1 MELNEYQ
8 KKAMGTCMPSCM
20 NYSYM
25 MGNLSAEVGEFQGKV
40 CKAQRHGSISF
51 SNDGDIWWNTD
62 TQSGADVM
70 IEVNQ
75 ELMKE
80 AGDILWQLAGLCRV
94 MGWNLDDIAQMNLKK
109 LASRQKR
116 GVIDGA
122 GDNR

>member
-1 MELNEYQ
+1 MEFNEYQ
-8 KKAMGTCMPSCM
+8 KKAMSTCMPSCM

-40 CKAQRHGSISF
+40 SKAQRHGNISF
-51 SNDGDIWWNTD
+51 SNDGDIWWNTN
-62 TQSGADVM
+62 TQDEADVM
-70 IEVNQ
+70 IEMNQ

-94 MGWNLDDIAQMNLKK
+94 MGWNLDDIAQMNLQK
-109 LASRQKR
+109 LASRQRR

>member
-8 KKAMGTCMPSCM
+8 KKAMGTCRPSCM
-20 NYSYM
+20 IYSYM
-25 MGNLSAEVGEFQGKV
+25 MGNRSAEVGEFQGKV

-70 IEVNQ
+70 IEMNQ

-109 LASRQKR
+109 LASRQRR
-116 GVIDGA
+116 GVIDGE

>member
-1 MELNEYQ
+1 MELNDYQ
-8 KKAMGTCMPSCM
+8 KRAMETCMPSCM

-40 CKAQRHGSISF
+40 SKAQRHGNISF
-51 SNDGDIWWNTD
+51 SENGDIWWKTD
-62 TQSGADVM
+62 TKDGVDVM

-109 LASRQKR
+109 LASRQRR
-116 GVIDGA
+116 GVIDGE

>member
-1 MELNEYQ
+1 MELNDYQ
-8 KKAMGTCMPSCM
+8 KRAMETCMPSCM

-70 IEVNQ
+70 IEMNQ

-109 LASRQKR
+109 LASRQRR
-116 GVIDGA
+116 GVIDGE

>member
-1 MELNEYQ
+1 MEFNEYQ
-8 KKAMGTCMPSCM
+8 KKAMSTCMPSCM

-40 CKAQRHGSISF
+40 SKAQRHGNISF
-51 SNDGDIWWNTD
+51 SNDGDIWWNTN
-62 TQSGADVM
+62 TQDEADVM

-109 LASRQKR
+109 LASRQRR
-116 GVIDGA
+116 GVIDGE